1 MKKKK
6 ESYSF
11 EEMKKVFGGKYDF
24 EEIPTKI
31 QNLIAD
37 EVNLESG
44 VFKKIVPLLEN
55 LFFYFRMFK
64 HKNSTFHHRKIR
76 MQ

>member
-44 VFKKIVPLLEN
+44 VAKK
-55 LFFYFRMFK
+55 
-64 HKNSTFHHRKIR
+64 
-76 MQ
+76 